1 MKPAINRYVAIVGSR
16 TAPEIVLEY
25 MIRLGRTYTD
35 LGIGVSSGDA
45 YDCDKAG
52 WYGAQQ
58 SRNFSNAL
66 PRIYLNK
73 SRRNGIPIEQLPG
86 FIDART
92 LVEHRDMATAMALA
106 ARGSF
111 HGLNEFGRDLHIRNV
126 YQIHGEDLLTPVM
139 ACILWAEPDGPNRVK
154 GGTNTAF
161 QIAKKAEIPL
171 IVNLYHQE
179 GIEWA
184 KAFLKVHERDYPYI
198 DIDWKQIHK
207 WDDPRLTDFED

>member
-1 MKPAINRYVAIVGSR
+1 MDHKNNRYVAIVGSR
-16 TAPEIVLEY
+16 TTPEIVLEY

-35 LGIGVSSGDA
+35 MGIGVSSGDA
-45 YDCDKAG
+45 YDADRAG
-52 WYGAQQ
+52 WIGARQ
-58 SRNFSNAL
+58 SRNFTEAL

-73 SRRNGIPIEQLPG
+73 SYRNGIPISQLPG
-86 FIDART
+86 FIDARE
-92 LVEHRDMATAMALA
+92 LHEYRHHATAMALA

-111 HGLNEFGRDLHIRNV
+111 NGLNQFGIELHTRNV
-126 YQIHGEDLLTPVM
+126 YQIWGDKLDNKVE
-139 ACILWAEPDGPNRVK
+139 ACILWAEPNGPHKVK

-184 KAFLKVHERDYPYI
+184 KAFLKENERDYPYD
-198 DIDWKQIHK
+198 DIDWREIHK
-207 WDDPRLTDFED
+207 WDDPRLNDFEE